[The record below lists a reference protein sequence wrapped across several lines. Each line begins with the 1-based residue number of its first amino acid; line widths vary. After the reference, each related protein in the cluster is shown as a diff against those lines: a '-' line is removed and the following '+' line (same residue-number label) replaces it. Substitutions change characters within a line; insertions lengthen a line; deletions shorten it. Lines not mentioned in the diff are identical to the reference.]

1 MSLCGC
7 DLFKPGSKKEPDTK
21 LDCCLFNLFRD
32 LLRGPVIGNPP
43 ANAGD
48 TGWIPALGESHV
60 PQSN

>member
-1 MSLCGC
+1 MSLCGFG
-7 DLFKPGSKKEPDTK
+7 LFKPGFKKDPDTK

-32 LLRGPVIGNPP
+32 LLSGPVIGNPL

-48 TGWIPALGESHV
+48 TRWIPPLGESHV